1 MFAHVEEFYRPSSAR
16 EALRLLEK
24 GRGGARV
31 VAGGTDLVLHVE
43 DSVRTLID
51 ITRAGLSY
59 IKPGGGRLAIGA
71 TTTLAE
77 LEESAAVRGL
87 AGGILAHAAAAC
99 GSVQIRNLATI
110 GGNVVHGS
118 PAADLTVPLLALDA
132 LVVLVSLNGS
142 RRKIRIA
149 DYLGA
154 PRNRDRA
161 RTLVAEFQI
170 PEPPANGRCGWSFQK
185 LGRTALDIS
194 LVSVVAGLELD
205 GRRKVKWA
213 RIALG
218 AVAPAPLRAL
228 ATEAFMAGRVLDR
241 ALLDEIDARIACEV
255 SPVSDQRAPA
265 EYRREMSVVL
275 TRRAVEECAA
285 HARWT
290 L

>member
-24 GRGGARV
+24 GKGRARV
-31 VAGGTDLVLHVE
+31 VAGGTDLLLHLE
-43 DSVRTLID
+43 DSVRILVD

-59 IKPGGGRLAIGA
+59 IKPKGGTLAIGA

-77 LEESAAVRGL
+77 LEESAAVRAL
-87 AGGILAHAAAAC
+87 AGGVLARAAAAC

-110 GGNVVHGS
+110 GGNIAHGS
-118 PAADLTVPLLALDA
+118 PAADLAVPLLALGA
-132 LVVLVSLNGS
+132 SVVLAAANGS

-154 PRNRDRA
+154 PSNGHREN
-161 RTLVAEFQI
+161 TLVAEFQI
-170 PEPPANGRCGWSFQK
+170 PEPPANGGWSFQK
-185 LGRTALDIS
+185 LGRTAVDIA
-194 LVSVVAGLELD
+194 LVSAVAGLQLD
-205 GRRKVKWA
+205 RRGKVKWA

-218 AVAPAPLRAL
+218 AVAPAPVRASGAEEFL
-228 ATEAFMAGRVLDR
+228 VGRVLDR
-241 ALLDEIDARIACEV
+241 ALLDEMGARIEGEV
-255 SPVSDQRAPA
+255 SPISDQRAPA
-265 EYRREMSVVL
+265 GYRRAMSAVL

-285 HARWT
+285 QARWT